1 MRERL
6 TDMLRRLTFL
16 LVALLAAGFVA
27 GCGPDKSDPKVQR
40 DLLKERLTEARERI
54 DNAETIN
61 LSLSAKNMPDG
72 TSGLLS
78 ATGSGNHYPAF
89 KGNVKVITGGATIT
103 AEVVAVGSEF
113 MAKPSFAPI
122 FLKLDPARYKAPNP
136 ASLFETSVGFSQIL
150 VQTKGLKEGA
160 KSRDGKEI
168 LTTISGILPGSVVR
182 AILPSADTAASF
194 PVTYRLTEDN
204 ELRDASISG
213 PFYPGVAEVTYDL
226 AITTSSKPITITL
239 PQ

>member
-1 MRERL
+1 
-6 TDMLRRLTFL
+6 MLRRLMLPLAF
-16 LVALLAAGFVA
+16 LLAAGLLA

-40 DLLKERLTEARERI
+40 DLLKERLTEARAKI
-54 DNAETIN
+54 DEAETIN

-78 ATGSGNHYPAF
+78 ATGSGNHNPAF

-103 AEVVAVGSEF
+103 AEVVAVGSEV

-122 FLKLDPARYKAPNP
+122 FLTIDPASLKAPNP
-136 ASLFETSVGFSQIL
+136 AALFETSVGFSQVL
-150 VQTKGLKEGA
+150 VETRGLKEGA
-160 KSRDGKEI
+160 KSRDGEDVLI
-168 LTTISGILPGSVVR
+168 TITGSIPGSIVR
-182 AILPSADTAASF
+182 AILPSADPKASF

-213 PFYPGVAEVTYDL
+213 PFYPGVADVTYD
-226 AITTSSKPITITL
+226 ISVTTSSEPVSITL
-239 PQ
+239 PK